1 MQLLQ
6 ISEQMRVLS
15 KYLLV
20 QRVREQ
26 KQTKSGLLLT
36 GEDSNDMRYHKA
48 IVYKVG
54 DNIIGIAHGDTI
66 LYDKVQSHDIILD
79 SERYTI
85 IQERD
90 VVCVL

>member
-1 MQLLQ
+1 
-6 ISEQMRVLS
+6 MRVLS

-20 QRVREQ
+20 KRVNEQ
-26 KQTKSGLLLT
+26 KQTKTGLLLT
-36 GEDSNDMRYHKA
+36 GSDSNDMRYHKA

-66 LYDKVQSHDIILD
+66 LYDKVQSHEVVLD
-79 SERYTI
+79 NERMTI
-85 IQERD
+85 IQEKD

>member
-1 MQLLQ
+1 MK
-6 ISEQMRVLS
+6 VLN

-20 QRVREQ
+20 KRVSEQ

-48 IVYKVG
+48 VTHSVG
-54 DNIIGIAHGDTI
+54 DSIFGIKAGDTI
-66 LYDKVQSHDIILD
+66 LYDKVQSHEIILD
-79 SERYTI
+79 NERMTI

-90 VVCVL
+90 VVCVFD

>member
-1 MQLLQ
+1 MK
-6 ISEQMRVLS
+6 VLN
-15 KYLLV
+15 KYLIV
-20 QRVREQ
+20 KKIAEQ

-36 GEDSNDMRYHKA
+36 GEDANEMRYHKA

-54 DNIIGIAHGDTI
+54 DSINGMNPGDTV

-79 SERYTI
+79 NERMTI

>member
-1 MQLLQ
+1 MK
-6 ISEQMRVLS
+6 VLS
-15 KYLLV
+15 KYLIV
-20 QRVREQ
+20 KKIAEQ

-36 GEDSNDMRYHKA
+36 GEDANEMRYHKA

-54 DNIIGIAHGDTI
+54 DSINGINSDDTI
-66 LYDKVQSHDIILD
+66 LYDKVQSYDIVLD
-79 SERYTI
+79 NERMTI

>member
-1 MQLLQ
+1 MK
-6 ISEQMRVLS
+6 VLN
-15 KYLLV
+15 KFLLV
-20 QRVREQ
+20 QRVNEQ

-54 DNIIGIAHGDTI
+54 DNILGINSEDTI
-66 LYDKVQSHDIILD
+66 LYDKVQSHEVILD
-79 SERYTI
+79 NERMTI

-90 VVCVL
+90 VVCVFD

>member
-1 MQLLQ
+1 
-6 ISEQMRVLS
+6 MRVLS

-20 QRVREQ
+20 KRVSEQ

-54 DNIIGIAHGDTI
+54 DNINGINTEDTI
-66 LYDKVQSHDIILD
+66 LYDKVQSHEVILD
-79 SERYTI
+79 NERMTI

-90 VVCVL
+90 VVCVFY

>member
-1 MQLLQ
+1 MK
-6 ISEQMRVLS
+6 VLS

-20 QRVREQ
+20 KRVSEQ

-48 IVYKVG
+48 VVHSIG
-54 DNIIGIAHGDTI
+54 DAVLGINSEDTI
-66 LYDKVQSHDIILD
+66 LYDKVQSHEIILD
-79 SERYTI
+79 NERMTI

-90 VVCVL
+90 VVCVFD

>member
-1 MQLLQ
+1 MK
-6 ISEQMRVLS
+6 VLN
-15 KYLLV
+15 KYLIV
-20 QRVREQ
+20 KKVAEQ

-36 GEDSNDMRYHKA
+36 GEDANEMRYHKA

-54 DNIIGIAHGDTI
+54 DSINGINTGDTV
-66 LYDKVQSHDIILD
+66 LYDKVQSYDIILD
-79 SERYTI
+79 NERMTI